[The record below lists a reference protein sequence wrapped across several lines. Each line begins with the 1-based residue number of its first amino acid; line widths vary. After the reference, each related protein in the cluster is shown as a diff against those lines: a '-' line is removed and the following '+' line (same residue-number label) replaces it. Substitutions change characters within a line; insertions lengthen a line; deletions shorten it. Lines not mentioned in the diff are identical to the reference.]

1 MKIILIFLTFYST
14 FHLILSQ
21 QFCDVR
27 DIFVDDRKCYLNSTQ
42 KQQEQSP
49 YINHNDDDLTFI
61 LYSVSPVEGFN
72 LRRDVYLRM
81 AIFMKSLRQVEG
93 YKNSFLVLPAFHH
106 LYHWK
111 SHFQQMN
118 MFWNHFFDLPS
129 LKMYTSVLD
138 MWEFF
143 DAILK
148 ITGQPFVN
156 IDEVYRLQH
165 FESMMESG
173 VFTDKYEEIACPRNH
188 HENNHYL
195 EYFNITEKT
204 ITCLNFQGSSTLLI
218 DVLRDYQPKRESS
231 KKPRIV
237 LFAHAET
244 ALHEYFGDSEY
255 WKARRSMRF
264 NSFLEAIG
272 NAYRRDFLGS
282 TNEKDAVQ
290 RPEKWTSEKVCF
302 LCHFQNL

>member
-1 MKIILIFLTFYST
+1 MKIFLIFLTFYT
-14 FHLILSQ
+14 TLHLSCCQ
-21 QFCDVR
+21 YCDVR
-27 DIFVDDRKCYLNSTQ
+27 EIFVDEKKCYLDLKS
-42 KQQEQSP
+42 EQVL
-49 YINHNDDDLTFI
+49 INDENLTFI

-81 AIFMKSLRQVEG
+81 AIFMKSLRQVKG
-93 YKNSFLVLPAFHH
+93 YENSFLVLPSFHH

-111 SHFQQMN
+111 SHFHQMN
-118 MFWNHFFDLPS
+118 MFWNHFFDMNS
-129 LKMYTSVLD
+129 LKMYTNVLD

-143 DAILK
+143 DYILK
-148 ITGQPFVN
+148 ITKQPFVN
-156 IDEVYRLQH
+156 IHEVYRLQH

-173 VFTDKYEEIACPRNH
+173 MFVDKYEEIACPRNQ

-195 EYFNITEKT
+195 EYFNITEET
-204 ITCLNFQGSSTLLI
+204 ITCLNFQGSATLLI
-218 DVLRDYQPKRESS
+218 DVLHHYETPKRSS
-231 KKPRIV
+231 PRIV

-264 NSFLEAIG
+264 NPFLQAIG

-282 TNEKDAVQ
+282 TDEKEAVQ
-290 RPEKWTSEKVCF
+290 RPERWTSEKVSE
-302 LCHFQNL
+302 